1 LSGALD
7 HNSLSKPPLNLL
19 VNPEA
24 IKKQKPWDLDLA
36 NLLEVFLSIIKDSE
50 SLNLRLCGSAIAS
63 SALIYRIKVETLF
76 LFEKLKIKREPVK
89 SIEPPFF
96 EMPFR
101 HELYSTSL
109 EDLISALE
117 RIIKEVSAEQRKEKR
132 ERLIEAEPIIEVDD
146 FSLHIK
152 ELISFFRSNL
162 LSVLEKKGEIFFGE
176 YVRGMKL
183 LEAIQSFILLLFVVA
198 EGLII
203 LEQVDDDI
211 KIKRENHEFPRRE

>member
-1 LSGALD
+1 MSEVLNR
-7 HNSLSKPPLNLL
+7 NSLSKPPLNVL

-36 NLLEVFLSIIKDSE
+36 SLLEAFSSIVKSSE
-50 SLNLRLCGSAIAS
+50 TLNLRLCGSAIVS
-63 SALIYRIKVETLF
+63 SALIYRLKVETLF

-89 SIEPPFF
+89 SIEPPLF

-109 EDLISALE
+109 EDLILALE
-117 RIIKEVSAEQRKEKR
+117 RIIKEVSAEQRKEEPKSLIAP
-132 ERLIEAEPIIEVDD
+132 EPLIEADD

-152 ELISFFRSNL
+152 ELLSFFRSNL
-162 LSVLEKKGEIFFGE
+162 LSVLEKKSEIFFSE

-183 LEAIQSFILLLFVVA
+183 LEAIQSFILLLFVA
-198 EGLII
+198 GEGLIT
-203 LEQVDDDI
+203 LEQEGDDI
-211 KIKRENHEFPRRE
+211 KIKRETHHSP

>member
-1 LSGALD
+1 LSEV
-7 HNSLSKPPLNLL
+7 HNDSLLKLPLNVL

-36 NLLEVFLSIIKDSE
+36 NLLETFSSIIKSSE
-50 SLNLRLCGSAIAS
+50 SLNLRLCGSAIIS
-63 SALIYRIKVETLF
+63 SALIYRLKVETLF
-76 LFEKLKIKREPVK
+76 LFEKLRIKREPIK
-89 SIEPPFF
+89 SMEPPLF

-117 RIIKEVSAEQRKEKR
+117 RIIKEISVEQRKEKH
-132 ERLIEAEPIIEVDD
+132 ESLIEPEPLLEVDD

-152 ELISFFRSNL
+152 ELLSFFRSNL
-162 LSVLEKKGEIFFGE
+162 LSVLEKKGEIFFRE
-176 YVRGMKL
+176 YIHEMKL
-183 LEAIQSFILLLFVVA
+183 LEAIQSFILLLFVA
-198 EGLII
+198 TEGLII

-211 KIKRENHEFPRRE
+211 RIKRETHGFTQ

>member
-1 LSGALD
+1 LSEV
-7 HNSLSKPPLNLL
+7 HNDSLLKLPLNVL

-36 NLLEVFLSIIKDSE
+36 NLLETFSSIIKSSE
-50 SLNLRLCGSAIAS
+50 SLNLRLCGSAIVS
-63 SALIYRIKVETLF
+63 SALIYRLKVETLF
-76 LFEKLKIKREPVK
+76 LFEKLRIKREPVK
-89 SIEPPFF
+89 SMEPPLF

-117 RIIKEVSAEQRKEKR
+117 RIIKEISAEQRKEKH
-132 ERLIEAEPIIEVDD
+132 ESLIEPEPLLEVDD

-162 LSVLEKKGEIFFGE
+162 LSALEKKGEIFFSE
-176 YVRGMKL
+176 YVHEMKL
-183 LEAIQSFILLLFVVA
+183 LEAIQSFILLLFVA
-198 EGLII
+198 TEGLII

-211 KIKRENHEFPRRE
+211 RIKREAHDFSQ

>member
-1 LSGALD
+1 MSEV
-7 HNSLSKPPLNLL
+7 HNDSLLKLPLNVL

-36 NLLEVFLSIIKDSE
+36 NLLETFSSIIKSSE
-50 SLNLRLCGSAIAS
+50 SLNLRLCGSAIIS
-63 SALIYRIKVETLF
+63 SALIYRLKVETLF
-76 LFEKLKIKREPVK
+76 LFEKLRIKREPIK
-89 SIEPPFF
+89 SMEPPLF

-117 RIIKEVSAEQRKEKR
+117 RIIKEISVEQRKEKH
-132 ERLIEAEPIIEVDD
+132 ESLIEPEPLLEVDD

-152 ELISFFRSNL
+152 ELLSFFRSNL
-162 LSVLEKKGEIFFGE
+162 LSVLEKKGEIFFSE
-176 YVRGMKL
+176 YIHEMKL
-183 LEAIQSFILLLFVVA
+183 LEAIQSFVLLLFVA
-198 EGLII
+198 TEGLII

-211 KIKRENHEFPRRE
+211 RIKRETHGFTQ

>member
-1 LSGALD
+1 MSEV
-7 HNSLSKPPLNLL
+7 HNDSLLKLPLNVL

-36 NLLEVFLSIIKDSE
+36 NLLETFSSIIKSSE
-50 SLNLRLCGSAIAS
+50 SLNLRLCGSAIIS
-63 SALIYRIKVETLF
+63 SALIYRLKVETLF
-76 LFEKLKIKREPVK
+76 LFEKLRIKREPVK
-89 SIEPPFF
+89 SMEPPLF

-117 RIIKEVSAEQRKEKR
+117 RIIKEISVEQRKEKH
-132 ERLIEAEPIIEVDD
+132 ESLIEPEPLIEVDD

-152 ELISFFRSNL
+152 ELLSFFRSNL
-162 LSVLEKKGEIFFGE
+162 LSVLEKKGEIFFSE
-176 YVRGMKL
+176 YIHEMKL
-183 LEAIQSFILLLFVVA
+183 LEAIQSFILLLFVA
-198 EGLII
+198 TEGLII

-211 KIKRENHEFPRRE
+211 RIKRETHGFSQ